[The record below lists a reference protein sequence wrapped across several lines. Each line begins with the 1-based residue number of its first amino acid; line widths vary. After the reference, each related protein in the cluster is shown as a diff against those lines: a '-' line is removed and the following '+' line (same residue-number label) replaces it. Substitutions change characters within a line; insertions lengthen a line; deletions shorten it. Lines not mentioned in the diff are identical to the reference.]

1 MGAGHDHGHGHGGQG
16 AVANRRR
23 LAIAFGITASVLV
36 IQAVG
41 AVVTGSLSLL
51 VDTGHMLTDVGGLA
65 LSLVAATLA
74 MRPPT
79 TRRTWGFARAEV
91 LSAAAQAGI
100 LLAIGVFALIEG
112 VRRLLDPPE
121 VEGGPLLVF
130 GILGLVANVI
140 AILVLVSARDA
151 NLNLR
156 AAFLEVVNDALGSVA
171 VIVSAIVIALTGFLQ
186 ADALAAM
193 VVACL
198 IIPRAFVLLRASSRI
213 LLEETPEAIDLDAV
227 RSHILELD
235 HVTAVHDLHAS
246 QIATG
251 LPVLTAHVVV
261 ADGCFRDGHGATIL
275 TQVQTCIAEHF
286 DVEHSTIQVEPVSH
300 REPEAHA

>member
-1 MGAGHDHGHGHGGQG
+1 MGAGHDHGHAHG

-23 LAIAFGITASVLV
+23 LAIAFGITATVLV
-36 IQAVG
+36 VQAVG
-41 AVVTGSLSLL
+41 AVVTGSLALL

-79 TRRTWGFARAEV
+79 SRRTWGFARAEV
-91 LSAAAQAGI
+91 LSAAVQAGI
-100 LLAIGVFALIEG
+100 LLAIGVLALVEG
-112 VRRLLDPPE
+112 ARRLLDPPE
-121 VEGGPLLVF
+121 VEGGSLLVF

-140 AILVLVSARDA
+140 AIGVLVSARDA

-171 VIVSAIVIALTGFLQ
+171 VIVSAIVIATTGFVA

-193 VVACL
+193 LVACL

-227 RSHILELD
+227 RDHILGLD
-235 HVTAVHDLHAS
+235 HVAAVHDLHAS

-261 ADGCFRDGHGATIL
+261 DDGCFRDGHGAAIL
-275 TQVQTCIAEHF
+275 AEVQSCIADHF
-286 DVEHSTIQVEPVSH
+286 DVEHSTIQVEPASH
-300 REPEAHA
+300 REPEHHA